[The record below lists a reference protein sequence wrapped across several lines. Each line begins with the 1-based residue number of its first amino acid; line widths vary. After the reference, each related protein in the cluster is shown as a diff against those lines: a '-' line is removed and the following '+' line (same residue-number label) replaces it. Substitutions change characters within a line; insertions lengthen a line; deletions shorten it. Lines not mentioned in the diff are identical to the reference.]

1 MTSGSAKSVFINCPF
16 TADYEPIFRALVF
29 AVVDCGYRPR
39 SALEVVDGGDIRLQK
54 IERLI
59 EESKFGVHDLSN
71 MELDRYTRLP
81 RFNMPLELGI
91 FLGAKRYG
99 DKDQKLKRCLI
110 LDRDKFRYQ
119 TAISDI
125 SGQDIKAHGG
135 DPREAIRC
143 VRSFLSTAS
152 RRKTL
157 PGAAHIIA
165 RYQRYE
171 ADLPA
176 ICEALRLD
184 IADLEFNDL
193 WQSMTVWQKANA

>member
-1 MTSGSAKSVFINCPF
+1 MTNRYANSVFINCPF
-16 TADYEPIFRALVF
+16 TPDFAPIFRALVF

-39 SALEVVDGGDIRLQK
+39 SALEVVDGSDIRLQK

-71 MELDRYTRLP
+71 MELDGKSGLP

-99 DKDQKLKRCLI
+99 DDSQKLKRCLI
-110 LDRDKFRYQ
+110 LDRDNFRYQ
-119 TAISDI
+119 QAISDI
-125 SGQDIKAHGG
+125 SGQDIKSHGG
-135 DPREAIRC
+135 QPERAIAC
-143 VRSFLSTAS
+143 VRSFLVTAS

-157 PGAAHIIA
+157 PGPRHVFG
-165 RYQRYE
+165 RYERYE

-176 ICEALRLD
+176 ICQRLNLD
-184 IADLEFNDL
+184 APDLEFNDL
-193 WQSMTVWQKANA
+193 WLTMSVWQKNNQ